1 MLLLTGARVHLE
13 PFLRL
18 LVETREVQVG
28 DHRTG
33 EEDEADGD
41 PEGGIEPDEDEGT
54 DGNEEDDGIEEEGE
68 LDEPDL
74 EGLPGMLIHASYIE
88 PNDKSTCGLPPTLF
102 PMERLDEAIASGGAK
117 AYVAYGSSLD
127 ADMRYLTRF
136 RTTDPVLF
144 LKHHG
149 EPGTIIVSQ
158 MEYERAARESTAV
171 PMTRAQAGLT
181 EILKEEKNRWR
192 AYARMIAGLVGGDI
206 LVPPQFPAA
215 LAREL
220 EAFSRVVVDEDTVL
234 KARAVKSDEEI
245 AAITQVQE
253 ATEAAMGGAISSIHS
268 ARARKGILYRGK
280 SPLTSET
287 LQKEVAI
294 TLLSRGCRAVDTI
307 ISCGEDSAI
316 PHVRGS
322 GPLREGASIIIDIF
336 PQDEETG
343 YTADM
348 SRTVVKGEPPPELR
362 DMFEAVCGAQSLAA
376 TLVRPGATGAEVH
389 GKVVDYFRERGYE
402 SNTKGFIH
410 NLGHGVGL
418 EVHEL
423 PVLGPAGGDLVAGN
437 VITLEPGLYYPGT
450 GGIRL
455 EDIGVVT
462 QDGFRD
468 LTRMPREFQV

>member
-1 MLLLTGARVHLE
+1 
-13 PFLRL
+13 
-18 LVETREVQVG
+18 
-28 DHRTG
+28 
-33 EEDEADGD
+33 
-41 PEGGIEPDEDEGT
+41 
-54 DGNEEDDGIEEEGE
+54 
-68 LDEPDL
+68 
-74 EGLPGMLIHASYIE
+74 
-88 PNDKSTCGLPPTLF
+88 
-102 PMERLDEAIASGGAK
+102 MERLDGAIASAGAK

-127 ADMRYLTRF
+127 ADVRYLTRF

-144 LKHHG
+144 LKRCG

-158 MEYERAARESTAV
+158 MEYERAVRESSAV

-192 AYARMIAGLVGGDI
+192 AYARMIAGLAGGDI

-220 EAFSRVVVDEDTVL
+220 EAFSRVIVDEDTVL
-234 KARAVKSDEEI
+234 KLRAVKSEEEI
-245 AAITQVQE
+245 AALGRVEE
-253 ATEAAMGGAISSIHS
+253 ATEAAMGGAISSIRS
-268 ARARKGILYRGK
+268 SRVRKGILYRGRTQ
-280 SPLTSET
+280 LTSEI
-287 LQKEVAI
+287 LQKEVAV
-294 TLLSRGCRAVDTI
+294 TLLGKGCRAVDTI

-322 GPLREGASIIIDIF
+322 GPLREGASIILDIF

-348 SRTVVKGEPPPELR
+348 SRTVVKGEPSPELL
-362 DMFEAVCGAQSLAA
+362 DMFEAVRGAQSLAA
-376 TLVRPGATGAEVH
+376 GLVRPGITGAEVH

-423 PVLGPAGGDLVAGN
+423 PVLGPAGGELAAGN
-437 VITLEPGLYYPGT
+437 VITLEPGLYEPGT
-450 GGIRL
+450 GGVRL
-455 EDIGVVT
+455 EDMGVIT
-462 QDGFRD
+462 PGGFRD
-468 LTRMPREFQV
+468 LTRMPREFRV